1 MRDIVFRHI
10 FSHYLGNQNKT
21 YVFVRHGQFSPFIG
35 VSFKTLIQFG
45 MTLHQIKDATCHE
58 QNRFRCRRLALTFH
72 LADQGMLE
80 L

>member
-1 MRDIVFRHI
+1 
-10 FSHYLGNQNKT
+10 
-21 YVFVRHGQFSPFIG
+21 
-35 VSFKTLIQFG
+35 